1 MRANVKD
8 LRAVLILAETFAKH
22 GVLFVP
28 MPVADAKEFEELKA
42 KAWQKLDEI
51 EAEAEQRT

>member
-8 LRAVLILAETFAKH
+8 LRTVLILAETFAKH

-28 MPVADAKEFEELKA
+28 IPVADAKEFEELKA
-42 KAWQKLDEI
+42 KAWQRLDEM
-51 EAEAEQRT
+51 ESESEQRT

>member
-8 LRAVLILAETFAKH
+8 LRAVLILAETFVKH

-28 MPVADAKEFEELKA
+28 MPVADATEFEELKA
-42 KAWQKLDEI
+42 KAWQKLDEM